1 VKSDRIVEA
10 ELFSANKP
18 VTVTELQAVSGL
30 DARTVRS
37 ALGKL
42 TDEYNEGEG
51 AIEIAKMGPR
61 YAMQVKK
68 EYTNYACKL
77 ADMRVPKDILKTA
90 ALIAY
95 YQPVLQSKMF
105 DLVGNKI
112 YEHVKELED
121 LGLVKKKPR
130 KNSVELTTTKRF
142 IETFGI
148 DARSRD
154 DVKAWLEGELSKKSK
169 RPSAPGH

>member
-1 VKSDRIVEA
+1 VKSERIVEA

-18 VTVTELQAVSGL
+18 VTVTDLQAVSGL

-37 ALGKL
+37 ALKKL
-42 TDEYNEGEG
+42 ADEYNDSDR
-51 AIEIAKMGPR
+51 AIEVAKMGTR
-61 YAMQVKK
+61 YAFQVKK
-68 EYTNYACKL
+68 EYTNCAERL
-77 ADMRVPKDILKTA
+77 ADMKVPKDMLKTA

-105 DLVGNKI
+105 DLVGNKV
-112 YEHVKELED
+112 YEHVKALDE
-121 LGLVKKKPR
+121 LGLVKTKPR

-154 DVKAWLEGELSKKSK
+154 EVKAWLEGELTRKSG
-169 RPSAPGH
+169 RPGQ

>member
-1 VKSDRIVEA
+1 VKSERIVEA

-18 VTVTELQAVSGL
+18 VTVTDLQAVSGL

-37 ALGKL
+37 ALKKL
-42 TDEYNEGEG
+42 ADEYNDSDR
-51 AIEIAKMGPR
+51 AIEIAKMGTR
-61 YAMQVKK
+61 YAFQVKK
-68 EYTNYACKL
+68 EYTNCAARL
-77 ADMRVPKDILKTA
+77 ADMKVPKDMLKTA

-105 DLVGNKI
+105 DLVGNKV
-112 YEHVKELED
+112 YEHVKALDE
-121 LGLVKKKPR
+121 LGLVKTKPR

-154 DVKAWLEGELSKKSK
+154 EVKAWLEGELTRKSG
-169 RPSAPGH
+169 RPGQ